1 LTTRSLLELSSSVE
15 ASTLEELLC
24 ILLESRSDA
33 LREIVRSV
41 CTWPRGHDFT
51 DAVVGELSHTARAEL
66 VLARSRTMLID
77 HQEDLTSP
85 VLDDALASG
94 RAASAMV
101 AYELA
106 ENPSEVDWTSTAA
119 ERALQEVRRAVS
131 PPSSS
136 GIGAQY
142 QTVTTEPPAND
153 APTAIATLAKSL
165 DGKLRLEPP
174 ASPTLGVPPRPEPSA
189 SPTLGVPPR
198 MGLRRDGVGS
208 VTWTIGER
216 LGAIAADCSGR
227 WTWFAAGDDEWRDG
241 FEQWLRYDHMAESA
255 LAADLL
261 HLTEDGRAAVSEVV
275 HDLLWGR
282 GGSLAELRA
291 RARGHR
297 QAGEALCRIKYVAI
311 RCAKL
316 DSTTPFTLSL
326 AMLDSTTPFTLSLSP
341 YPLNSDEHCQL
352 GTRYWVMDITL
363 DAILKQIDLQHVDLA
378 LWEERPL
385 GAPRGETLP
394 GPASAPSISGAAR
407 GGHRRAR
414 PFPGDAQ
421 PSVKALA
428 LEHAY
433 LASLG
438 TLSPPH
444 LNR

>member
-1 LTTRSLLELSSSVE
+1 MPRSQSRRASPYSHVLQRRKLHAKAYSGRSLATLAACIQSARSAKLATRRIDKRTRAPPGASTEMFGESAVSSVVCTLREAAQRYGGEFDDALAARTLSSVE

-174 ASPTLGVPPRPEPSA
+174 ASPTLGVPPRPEPPA

-198 MGLRRDGVGS
+198 L
-208 VTWTIGER
+208 E
-216 LGAIAADCSGR
+216 
-227 WTWFAAGDDEWRDG
+227 
-241 FEQWLRYDHMAESA
+241 
-255 LAADLL
+255 
-261 HLTEDGRAAVSEVV
+261 
-275 HDLLWGR
+275 
-282 GGSLAELRA
+282 
-291 RARGHR
+291 
-297 QAGEALCRIKYVAI
+297 
-311 RCAKL
+311 
-316 DSTTPFTLSL
+316 P
-326 AMLDSTTPFTLSLSP
+326 
-341 YPLNSDEHCQL
+341 
-352 GTRYWVMDITL
+352 
-363 DAILKQIDLQHVDLA
+363 
-378 LWEERPL
+378 
-385 GAPRGETLP
+385 
-394 GPASAPSISGAAR
+394 PASPTLGSRR
-407 GGHRRAR
+407 GQSHLQ
-414 PFPGDAQ
+414 AQ
-421 PSVKALA
+421 
-428 LEHAY
+428 
-433 LASLG
+433 
-438 TLSPPH
+438 
-444 LNR
+444 R